1 MRLKL
6 TGYSTDNNSETEPQ
20 SIDLKEIML
29 SADAKALRGL
39 AEFFRRSAEEIE
51 TNRKNFNGMKFPEGD
66 TDLPEFFIFDI
77 DE

>member
-1 MRLKL
+1 MKLKIS
-6 TGYSTDNNSETEPQ
+6 GYSADNYREADPQ

-39 AEFFRRSAEEIE
+39 ADFFRRAAEEIE
-51 TNRKNFNGMKFPEGD
+51 TNGKNFRSMKFPEGD
-66 TDLPEFFIFDI
+66 SDLPEFFVFDI

>member
-1 MRLKL
+1 MKLKIA
-6 TGYSTDNNSETEPQ
+6 GYSADNHREADPQ

-39 AEFFRRSAEEIE
+39 AEFFRRAAEEIE
-51 TNRKNFNGMKFPEGD
+51 TNGKNFNSMKFPEGD
-66 TDLPEFFIFDI
+66 TNLPEFFLFNI

>member
-1 MRLKL
+1 MKLKIA
-6 TGYSTDNNSETEPQ
+6 GYSADNHREADPQ

-39 AEFFRRSAEEIE
+39 AEFFRRAAGEIE
-51 TNRKNFNGMKFPEGD
+51 TNGKNFNGMKFPEGD
-66 TDLPEFFIFDI
+66 TNLPEFFIFNI

>member
-1 MRLKL
+1 MRLKI
-6 TGYSTDNNSETEPQ
+6 TGYPTKNKSETDPQ

>member
-1 MRLKL
+1 MKLKI
-6 TGYSTDNNSETEPQ
+6 TGYSADSNLETEPQ

-29 SADAKALRGL
+29 SADAKVLRGL

-51 TNRKNFNGMKFPEGD
+51 TNGKNFNSMKFPEGD
-66 TDLPEFFIFDI
+66 TDLPEFFVFDI

>member
-1 MRLKL
+1 MRLKI
-6 TGYSTDNNSETEPQ
+6 TGYPTHHESETDPQ
-20 SIDLKEIML
+20 SIDLKEIMI
-29 SADAKALRGL
+29 SADVKTLRRL

-51 TNRKNFNGMKFPEGD
+51 TNGKNFKGTKFPEGD

>member
-1 MRLKL
+1 MRLKI
-6 TGYSTDNNSETEPQ
+6 TGYPTDHGPEADPQ

>member
-1 MRLKL
+1 MKLKIA
-6 TGYSTDNNSETEPQ
+6 GYSADNNPGTEPQ

-51 TNRKNFNGMKFPEGD
+51 TNGKNFKTMKFPEGD
-66 TDLPEFFIFDI
+66 TDLPEFFVFDI

>member
-6 TGYSTDNNSETEPQ
+6 TGYSADHGSETDPQ
-20 SIDLKEIML
+20 SIDLKEVMI
-29 SADAKALRGL
+29 SADANALRGL
-39 AEFFRRSAEEIE
+39 AEYFRLSAKEIE
-51 TNRKNFNGMKFPEGD
+51 TNRKNFTGSKFPEGD

>member
-1 MRLKL
+1 MKLKIA
-6 TGYSTDNNSETEPQ
+6 GYSADNHRGADPQ

-39 AEFFRRSAEEIE
+39 ADFFRRAAEEIE
-51 TNRKNFNGMKFPEGD
+51 SNGKNFKSMKFPEGD
-66 TDLPEFFIFDI
+66 TNLPQFIVFNI

>member
-6 TGYSTDNNSETEPQ
+6 TGYATDNNPETDPR

-39 AEFFRRSAEEIE
+39 AEFFRQAAEEIE
-51 TNRKNFNGMKFPEGD
+51 TNRKNFKSMKFPEGD
-66 TDLPEFFIFDI
+66 TDLPEFFVFDI

>member
-1 MRLKL
+1 MRLKI
-6 TGYSTDNNSETEPQ
+6 TGYPIDHETETAPQ
-20 SIDLKEIML
+20 LIDLEEIMI

-51 TNRKNFNGMKFPEGD
+51 TNSKYFKGTKFPEGD
-66 TDLPEFFIFDI
+66 TDLPEFFIFNI

>member
-1 MRLKL
+1 MKLKIA
-6 TGYSTDNNSETEPQ
+6 GYSIDNNPVTDPQ

-39 AEFFRRSAEEIE
+39 AEFFRRASEEIE
-51 TNRKNFNGMKFPEGD
+51 THGKNFNSMKFPEGD
-66 TDLPEFFIFDI
+66 TDLPEFIIFNI

>member
-1 MRLKL
+1 MRLKI
-6 TGYSTDNNSETEPQ
+6 TGYTTAHESETDPQ

-39 AEFFRRSAEEIE
+39 ADFFRRSAEAIE
-51 TNRKNFNGMKFPEGD
+51 TNGLHFKGKKFPEGD
-66 TDLPEFFIFDI
+66 TNLPELFIFNI

>member
-1 MRLKL
+1 MKLKV
-6 TGYSTDNNSETEPQ
+6 TGYSTDNNPRTELQ

-51 TNRKNFNGMKFPEGD
+51 TNGKNFKGTKFPEDD
-66 TDLPEFFIFDI
+66 TNLPEFFIFDI

>member
-1 MRLKL
+1 MKL
-6 TGYSTDNNSETEPQ
+6 RIAGFPTDNGAEMDPQ
-20 SIDLKEIML
+20 MIDLKEIMI

-51 TNRKNFNGMKFPEGD
+51 TNSNNFKGTKFPEGD
-66 TDLPEFFIFDI
+66 TELPEFLIFNI

>member
-1 MRLKL
+1 MRLKIN
-6 TGYSTDNNSETEPQ
+6 GYPTDHEPETDPQ
-20 SIDLKEIML
+20 SIDLKEIMI
-29 SADAKALRGL
+29 SADAKTLQRL

-51 TNRKNFNGMKFPEGD
+51 TNGKNFKGTKFPEGD

>member
-1 MRLKL
+1 MKLKIA
-6 TGYSTDNNSETEPQ
+6 GYSADNHREADPQ

-39 AEFFRRSAEEIE
+39 AEFFRRAAEEIE
-51 TNRKNFNGMKFPEGD
+51 TNGKNCNSMKFPEGD
-66 TDLPEFFIFDI
+66 TNLPEFFIFNI